1 MLRNS
6 EGLLIANEEAVFPII
21 TYVNRTGF
29 HCLGT
34 GFFINQHGGFITAK
48 HVFMEPDGTHVP
60 RLYGV
65 QSLPDGLRLVREL
78 QYLDVH
84 PDADIA
90 HGSLGRV
97 VNNNGNRDIPPLAQT
112 LPINLDAININDS
125 VFTYGYPTQEIEDP
139 HMQMVQVTFH
149 GRPSDGVVTQYCPE
163 GSLRTR
169 NICYESTLTTEH
181 GHSGGPVLRNGIVIG
196 VNSSSAFGD
205 TPSYFTPLNPFILDL
220 HARDGDGTVLTFR
233 EIFARQQR

>member
-6 EGLLIANEEAVFPII
+6 EGKLIANEEAIFPII
-21 TYVNRTGF
+21 TFIDKTGF

-34 GFFINQHGGFITAK
+34 GFFINQHGGFLTAK
-48 HVFMEPDGTHVP
+48 HVFMEPNGEYVP

-65 QSLPDGLRLVREL
+65 QSLPTGERLVREL

-84 PDADIA
+84 PNADIA

-97 VNNNGNRDIPPLAQT
+97 VNNNGNRDIPPFAQT
-112 LPINLDAININDS
+112 LPLTLDEIKVNDN
-125 VFTYGYPTQEIEDP
+125 VTTYGYPTQDIEDP
-139 HMQMVQVTFH
+139 HMQMVKITFH
-149 GRPSDGVVTQYCPE
+149 GSPSEGSVLQYCPE

-169 NICYESTLTTEH
+169 NECFETTLTTEH
-181 GHSGGPVLRNGIVIG
+181 GHSGGPVLRHGIVVG
-196 VNSSSAFGD
+196 VNSSSVLGD
-205 TPSYFTPLNPFILDL
+205 TPSYFTPLNPFLLEL
-220 HARDGDGTVLTFR
+220 HARDGDGKILTFR